1 MNNTDNDNL
10 PFPKGFLW
18 GVSTS
23 AHQIE
28 GGNTNDWSVW
38 ESSRERLS
46 DLKARGKNINEYIS
60 GLAANSWNL
69 YEQDF
74 DLIQNLGCGAYRLGV
89 EWSRLEPAEGKFNL
103 EARDHYIRMLKSLKA
118 RNIKVVLTLWH
129 WTNPVW
135 LEEKGGWRNRDVVRY
150 FSRFTEFCTKEFG
163 EYVDFWVVLN
173 EPLMIVGHG
182 YLDGKFPPNH
192 KGDIINSLRLVRNY
206 LAVQKSAYRTIHK
219 HLPDAQVGLAMTTG
233 YFDQL
238 HPGNLLEKLMVI
250 TADYF
255 RNFWMLNRL
264 QGYFDYIGVNY
275 YHHDRLTWRPPFK
288 KNENLK
294 TTDFGWEIFPEGI
307 YHVLKSYA
315 KYQKPLYITEN
326 GIADQKDLQRADFI
340 KDHLSYILQAINEG
354 ADVRGYFH
362 WSLLDNFEWADGY
375 AMKFGLYQVDRTTFE
390 RIARPSAT
398 VYGEICRQN
407 GLRLG

>member
-74 DLIQNLGCGAYRLGV
+74 DLIQDLGCGAYRLGV

-103 EARDHYIRMLKSLKA
+103 EARDHYIKMFKSLKA

-206 LAVQKSAYRTIHK
+206 LAVQKSAYRIIHK
-219 HLPDAQVGLAMTTG
+219 HLSDAQVGLAMTTG

-307 YHVLKSYA
+307 YHVLKNYA

-326 GIADQKDLQRADFI
+326 GIADQKDSQRADFI
-340 KDHLSYILQAINEG
+340 KGHLSYILQAINEG